1 MSEIKMKDLEKN
13 VVYDLSDLNREDLTD
28 LENLLLHNV

>member
-1 MSEIKMKDLEKN
+1 MKDLDRN
-13 VVYDLSDLNREDLTD
+13 VIYDLSDLNREDLTD